1 MAETE
6 EIPMSEIQR
15 QSSIREST
23 SGIDNEE
30 KCDFLTDIPED
41 TYDGENKS
49 PILYELPP
57 GKKYHL
63 FIAHSAIDGQQALK
77 ICKELESRFLL
88 KCMFLIE
95 TLCLP
100 NG

>member
-41 TYDGENKS
+41 TCDGEHKS

-63 FIAHSAIDGQQALK
+63 FIAHSA
-77 ICKELESRFLL
+77 SRR
-88 KCMFLIE
+88 
-95 TLCLP
+95 
-100 NG
+100 

>member
-30 KCDFLTDIPED
+30 KV
-41 TYDGENKS
+41 
-49 PILYELPP
+49 
-57 GKKYHL
+57 
-63 FIAHSAIDGQQALK
+63 
-77 ICKELESRFLL
+77 
-88 KCMFLIE
+88 
-95 TLCLP
+95 
-100 NG
+100 